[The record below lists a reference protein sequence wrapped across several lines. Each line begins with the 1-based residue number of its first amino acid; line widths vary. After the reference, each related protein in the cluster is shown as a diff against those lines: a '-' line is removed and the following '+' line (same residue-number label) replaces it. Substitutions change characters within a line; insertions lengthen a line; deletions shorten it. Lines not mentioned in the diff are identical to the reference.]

1 MHTVNWIIISSYF
14 LPFPLPFLQFHSS
27 LPFLLS
33 IFLPPDCTIIK
44 QCNLIE
50 HNKFHYVGTKKFK
63 THQHS
68 TIADRVFLAQ
78 KYHKIFHFFCGAN
91 GSLDVIDGVL
101 TLLALALS
109 REKNGGREDRG
120 GEYGDRK
127 KRVPKERCSNLT
139 AADVAAV
146 MAVVR
151 GPQQRLILHE
161 RYIQMIRN
169 S

>member
-1 MHTVNWIIISSYF
+1 MHTIGLLFHHTSFFLFSSF
-14 LPFPLPFLQFHSS
+14 STLPFFSSFLAVY
-27 LPFLLS
+27 LS
-33 IFLPPDCTIIK
+33 PSRLHKNHTKIK
-44 QCNLIE
+44 QSNLIE
-50 HNKFHYVGTKKFK
+50 QSNILYLGTKKFK

-161 RYIQMIRN
+161 R
-169 S
+169 